1 MQTRWIFQLSEQLL
15 PPRDDEYLRELRQ
28 YLSQWTAHDAPV
40 ESRSGLVDGMFVC
53 IEATSATSGCGID
66 SMRKMVENLT
76 AKYGL
81 ELMDAG
87 TICYRTRM
95 GVGKV
100 SFFELEDAVKRG
112 VIDEDTPI
120 YDLTAVERDGFAD
133 FLRPFNQTP
142 LALRIPV

>member
-1 MQTRWIFQLSEQLL
+1 MQSRWIFQLSEALA
-15 PPRDDEYLRELRQ
+15 PPKDDEYLHELRET
-28 YLSQWTAHDAPV
+28 LALWKAHNVPV

-53 IEATSATSGCGID
+53 IEALSETSGCGID

-76 AKYGL
+76 EKYGL
-81 ELMDAG
+81 ELLDAG
-87 TICYRTRM
+87 TICYRTDR

-100 SFFELEDAVKRG
+100 SFFDLDAALKAGIIED
-112 VIDEDTPI
+112 DTPI

-133 FLRPFNQTP
+133 FLRPFSETP